1 MKKILKLALALSLGF
16 SPCLKAEELKD
27 IFGRVQQMVEAKN
40 YTKALDELGWA
51 KKEIEKLNTAQLK
64 TFFPDTLNG
73 YSGDKFEAN
82 SILGISNVERTYKK
96 EGAGEIKV
104 SLTGGSGGAAQGGF
118 GGLAALGGMAAMM
131 GGQEGSDTFRIDGRT
146 ATLSLPQ
153 GSSNGELTV
162 FLNSGS
168 ILKVEMFQK
177 ANGDTLK
184 AMAQALKLNDLDNY
198 LKGAS

>member
-1 MKKILKLALALSLGF
+1 MKKIAALALALSVLAA
-16 SPCLKAEELKD
+16 PCLQAEELKD
-27 IFGRVQQMVEAKN
+27 IFARVQQMVEAKN
-40 YTKALDELGWA
+40 YTKALDEIGWA
-51 KKEIEKLNTAQLK
+51 KKEIEKMNTAQLK
-64 TFFPDTLNG
+64 NFFPDSLNG
-73 YSGDKFEAN
+73 YTGDKFEAN
-82 SILGISNVERTYKK
+82 NILGISNVERTYKK
-96 EGAGEIKV
+96 DGSGEVKI

-118 GGLAALGGMAAMM
+118 GGLAALGSMAAMM

-146 ATLSLPQ
+146 ATLNLTP

-168 ILKVEMFQK
+168 ILKVEMSQK